1 MIWSWLKFHN
11 VDQILKSVGKILYIG
26 INQMFVDLYV
36 GLYSTFSFFSAMI
49 CKHSFKL
56 SLQEDKDNWMK
67 IVLSCLYQRFFSPE
81 LRQNSILIP
90 KFRQNS
96 ILICGSHLPPCF
108 TSCIPTFC
116 PSLHCLQYICWPMQM
131 PTTHAV
137 LPTISRGLS
146 FQTSRGNNVV

>member
-49 CKHSFKL
+49 CKHFFIL

-67 IVLSCLYQRFFSPE
+67 IILSCLHQRFFSSE

-116 PSLHCLQYICWPMQM
+116 PQ
-131 PTTHAV
+131 PT
-137 LPTISRGLS
+137 LLTIHLLTNADAYNTCCAAYNIEACHSRQVGA
-146 FQTSRGNNVV
+146 TM